1 MTSLKDALSKVLKNA
16 KVKTHFTHIKNI
28 KKGSLAE
35 DIKSKRDN
43 PYYNNSLL
51 DGFVFKA
58 SDTKKNYSFKIN
70 GELAVGEN
78 KKIRYQ
84 KNTCYRIST
93 GGKILSPYDCMLP
106 YEKVAVSNGIVKIP
120 GAIKKLTNIRLK
132 GSDFKKN
139 KVLIKKNQFITPAK
153 KLLIKSSG
161 NQKIKLYEKPN
172 LFLFCSGDEITDKVE
187 LNEKTINSIPEYFEL
202 YQDQLNYNFKYLG
215 IVKDNKRELDKIF
228 KKISKIKNS
237 IIVSTGGVSAGHKD
251 YFPDY
256 LHKKKYQILFH
267 KLKLQPG
274 RPTLF
279 AKKNDNYYFGLPGNP
294 ISTIVG
300 FHLLISPLI
309 LKLQNQEM
317 KIKSSNLLHNYS
329 KNQNLTQIRRA
340 WLNEKGL
347 KIIPDQE
354 SYKLNSLA
362 KANTWVILDQNKKLI
377 KKGEKVKYIDYD
389 N

>member
-1 MTSLKDALSKVLKNA
+1 MTSYKEALGKVLRG
-16 KVKTHFTHIKNI
+16 VKTKTRTTNYKNI
-28 KKGSLAE
+28 KNGILAE

-51 DGFVFKA
+51 DGFAFKA
-58 SDTKKNYSFKIN
+58 SDTKNNFFFKIN

-78 KKIRYQ
+78 RKITYV
-84 KNTCYRIST
+84 KNNCYRVST
-93 GGKILSPYDCMLP
+93 GGKIVHPFDCMLP
-106 YEKVAVSNGIVKIP
+106 YEKINIIDGLVQIPSKI
-120 GAIKKLTNIRLK
+120 KSFTNVRLR

-187 LNEKTINSIPEYFEL
+187 LNEKTINSIPEYFES
-202 YQDQLNYNFKYLG
+202 YQDKLNYNFKYLG
-215 IVKDNKRELDKIF
+215 IVRDNKKEIDKIF
-228 KKISKIKNS
+228 SKLSRLKNS

-251 YFPDY
+251 YFPNY
-256 LHKKKYQILFH
+256 LKQKRYNILFH
-267 KLKLQPG
+267 KIKMQPG

-294 ISTIVG
+294 MSTIVG

-317 KIKSSNLLHNYS
+317 KIKSSNILHNYS
-329 KNQNLTQIRRA
+329 KNQNLAQIRRA

-347 KIIPDQE
+347 KIISDQE
-354 SYKLNSLA
+354 SYKLNSLVR
-362 KANTWVILDQNKKLI
+362 ANTLVILDQKKKLV